1 MTDREMVLQYIPIGR
16 QSPVTRLEL
25 RRLTGMS
32 DRRIRYAIQDLQEE
46 GHLIINHQDGRG
58 YFLADSPED
67 VDIWLRIQG
76 SYIRSHAKTARAIA
90 EAAGKQFGSQM
101 HFSDLAVG

>member
-1 MTDREMVLQYIPIGR
+1 MTEREMVLQYIPVGKN
-16 QSPVTRLEL
+16 SPVTRLEL

-76 SYIRSHAKTARAIA
+76 SYIRSHAKTARAIT
-90 EAAGKQFGSQM
+90 EAANKQFGSQM